1 MSYRLQFIDSA
12 KFMAS
17 FLSHLAD
24 GILEIKYKF
33 GHDNKK
39 CEFCGIK
46 YKDCNCFLEYTNFEN
61 NLVNRIQMFLL
72 QQEL

>member
-1 MSYRLQFIDSA
+1 
-12 KFMAS
+12 MAS
-17 FLSHLAD
+17 FLSNLAINLAE
-24 GILEIKYKF
+24 GIHEMKYRF